1 MVWTQRVRDALV
13 RTYAT
18 TTKIPKHFAY
28 QDKRKGFSERKT
40 FLFNKYQRMMREN
53 ELVVLFHAENLNV
66 KLLSEIRRQV
76 SHIKVPDAD
85 LARLEALNHGAPWTW
100 PASAFT
106 MARTGLLR
114 PVCRRDTAESIQ
126 ALEPYLHGQM
136 AMLTCPVLSPEYVGK
151 VLRAIERPV
160 TAAANDVDP
169 KSEKKAPL
177 LRPLVAVAERA
188 RVIDAK
194 SLPAFTQLPNLATL
208 RAQLVGLLSAPGTQL
223 AGVLSQAGGGEL
235 AATLEARRRD
245 LEE

>member
-177 LRPLVAVAERA
+177 LRPLVAGAERA

-223 AGVLSQAGGGEL
+223 AGILSQAGGGEL

-245 LEE
+245 LEA

>member
-208 RAQLVGLLSAPGTQL
+208 RAQLVGLLSPPGTQL
-223 AGVLSQAGGGEL
+223 AGILSQAGGGEL

-245 LEE
+245 LEA

>member
-1 MVWTQRVRDALV
+1 MEWTWRARDVLV

-18 TTKIPKHFAY
+18 TRKIPKHFAY

-40 FLFNKYQRMMREN
+40 FLFSKYQRMMREN

-76 SHIKVPDAD
+76 SQIKIPDAD
-85 LARLEALNHGAPWTW
+85 RARLETLNRGAPWTW

-114 PVCRRDTAESIQ
+114 PVCRHDTAESIQ

-160 TAAANDVDP
+160 SAAANDVDP

-188 RVIDAK
+188 RMIDAK
-194 SLPAFTQLPNLATL
+194 SLPAFTKLPNLATL

-223 AGVLSQAGGGEL
+223 AGILSQASGGEL
-235 AATLEARRRD
+235 AATLDARRRD
-245 LEE
+245 LEA

>member
-1 MVWTQRVRDALV
+1 MVWTQRVRGALV

-53 ELVVLFHAENLNV
+53 E
-66 KLLSEIRRQV
+66 LSEIRRQV

-208 RAQLVGLLSAPGTQL
+208 RAQLVGLLSSPGTQL
-223 AGVLSQAGGGEL
+223 AGILSQAGGGEL

-245 LEE
+245 LEA

>member
-1 MVWTQRVRDALV
+1 MVWTQRVRGALV

-208 RAQLVGLLSAPGTQL
+208 RAQLVGLLSSPGTQL
-223 AGVLSQAGGGEL
+223 AGILSQAGGGEL

-245 LEE
+245 LEA

>member
-1 MVWTQRVRDALV
+1 MVWTQRVRGALV

-223 AGVLSQAGGGEL
+223 AGILSQAGGGEL

-245 LEE
+245 LEA

>member
-18 TTKIPKHFAY
+18 TTRIPKHFAY

-245 LEE
+245 LEA

>member
-223 AGVLSQAGGGEL
+223 AGILSQAGGGEL

-245 LEE
+245 LEA

>member
-76 SHIKVPDAD
+76 SHIKVPEAD

-114 PVCRRDTAESIQ
+114 PVCSRDTAESIQ

-160 TAAANDVDP
+160 TAAANDVEP
-169 KSEKKAPL
+169 KPHKKAPL

-223 AGVLSQAGGGEL
+223 AGILSQAGGGEL

-245 LEE
+245 LEA

>member
-1 MVWTQRVRDALV
+1 MVWTQRARDALV

-76 SHIKVPDAD
+76 SHIRVPDAD

-245 LEE
+245 LEA

>member
-1 MVWTQRVRDALV
+1 MVWTQRMRDALV

-245 LEE
+245 LEA

>member
-76 SHIKVPDAD
+76 SHIKVPDAA

-223 AGVLSQAGGGEL
+223 AGILSQAGGGEL

-245 LEE
+245 LEA

>member
-18 TTKIPKHFAY
+18 TTRIPKHFAY

-85 LARLEALNHGAPWTW
+85 IARLEALNHGAPWTW

-177 LRPLVAVAERA
+177 LRPLVAVSERA

-223 AGVLSQAGGGEL
+223 AGILSQAGGGEL

-245 LEE
+245 LEA

>member
-1 MVWTQRVRDALV
+1 MGWTQRERDALV

-40 FLFNKYQRMMREN
+40 FLFNKYPRLRREN

-208 RAQLVGLLSAPGTQL
+208 RAQLVGLLSSPGTQL
-223 AGVLSQAGGGEL
+223 AGILSQAGGGEL
-235 AATLEARRRD
+235 AATLEARRRA
-245 LEE
+245 LEA

>member
-114 PVCRRDTAESIQ
+114 PVCRRDTAESIR

-245 LEE
+245 LEA